1 MVLFQ
6 VATPLVPPFMG
17 GTSNDICRYYCS
29 SFKCNLVTATSP
41 FKSLGPISFPHIKRR
56 PTPLVETTFLLSIGE
71 DYAIETIETG
81 DPLRPTVVTSKFVRT
96 DTLSSPFYGSRT
108 IQNDQTLSVS
118 TSPLPVTESDT
129 FNLTRDGSS
138 IEAFGY
144 LTLTN
149 LNAHKFSKT
158 IVLPNWFA
166 DQRIYCAVSRG
177 NEIDFMKSVAKIIG
191 ATFMEEKSRYIFMFD
206 PSVIRL
212 RFSKSISF
220 LETTAETVQGI
231 KNRIRIIYVN
241 QADDSHIV
249 DGLSSRDYLQLY
261 NLDHRD
267 PAYKEGLKLINS
279 MILRLKDEGNASFL
293 DLFENQI
300 PSSPTISVE
309 VSYNLAISIYITLKD
324 GSKIQI

>member
-1 MVLFQ
+1 M
-6 VATPLVPPFMG
+6 
-17 GTSNDICRYYCS
+17 
-29 SFKCNLVTATSP
+29 
-41 FKSLGPISFPHIKRR
+41 
-56 PTPLVETTFLLSIGE
+56 
-71 DYAIETIETG
+71 
-81 DPLRPTVVTSKFVRT
+81 
-96 DTLSSPFYGSRT
+96 
-108 IQNDQTLSVS
+108 
-118 TSPLPVTESDT
+118 
-129 FNLTRDGSS
+129 
-138 IEAFGY
+138 
-144 LTLTN
+144 
-149 LNAHKFSKT
+149 
-158 IVLPNWFA
+158 
-166 DQRIYCAVSRG
+166 
-177 NEIDFMKSVAKIIG
+177 
-191 ATFMEEKSRYIFMFD
+191 
-206 PSVIRL
+206 
-212 RFSKSISF
+212 
-220 LETTAETVQGI
+220 QGI